1 MDIPEWGSLIIKVP
15 EKLQYLNK
23 EVATLS
29 AVHNQPRTRRG
40 VKGIRL
46 VGIKDWRPNDAIQEV
61 RAENLPPRLKK
72 AKEWV
77 DRPKKPVGRPPK
89 PESEKKQKAPKAP
102 KQKTGRPAQL
112 PKEYYYLTPAMRTLY
127 NKYRGV
133 PFDDIPTTD
142 RAEKRKG
149 KYQTKM
155 FNSRW
160 DEELTD
166 NPQMKV
172 RSIGVYM
179 KLLRDYPQV
188 RAEFTKIGSN
198 QYYKLDDKKSLKE
211 EIYWVCNYENLITYK
226 EGSTFTERL
235 SYGRNIAGKTVDVA
249 SSHTTLLQQLGFK
262 YLPFRKEV
270 LAQEE
275 EAPDTPLPVLSEDED
290 DNAEIAY
297 NKHFRVWYD
306 SSVYVRQKMAM
317 AYPAE
322 EFPGLDP
329 KESPYFFLQEEWMEM
344 IDGVGSVGFLTDLNT
359 KNPKLD
365 GKLKR

>member
-46 VGIKDWRPNDAIQEV
+46 VGVKDWRPNDAIQEV

-72 AKEWV
+72 AKEWI
-77 DRPKKPVGRPPK
+77 DRPKRAVGRPPK
-89 PESEKKQKAPKAP
+89 PGIEKKQKEP

-112 PKEYYYLTPAMRTLY
+112 PKEYYYLTPAMRALY

-133 PFDDIPTTD
+133 PFDDIPTND
-142 RAEKRKG
+142 FAEKRKG
-149 KYQTKM
+149 KYQKKL

-160 DEELTD
+160 NEELTD

-179 KLLRDYPQV
+179 KLLSDYPQV
-188 RAEFTKIGSN
+188 RAEFTKIGSG
-198 QYYKLDDKKSLKE
+198 QYYTLVDKKQLKD
-211 EIYWVCNYENLITYK
+211 EIYWVCNYEVLKDYK
-226 EGSTFTERL
+226 EGSTR
-235 SYGRNIAGKTVDVA
+235 SYVESRGRVRENKTVDIA
-249 SSHTTLLQQLGFK
+249 EENTTLLRKLGFN

-275 EAPDTPLPVLSEDED
+275 EAPDTPLAVSEEDE
-290 DNAEIAY
+290 DNAEIVY

-306 SSVYVRQKMAM
+306 NSYVKLQETAM

-322 EFPGLDP
+322 ELPGLEP
-329 KESPYFFLQEEWMEM
+329 KESPYFFTEEEWMEM